1 MNLQQIA
8 SEIREILENKRKQL
22 KLTFVEDTHSY
33 TIKKY
38 NSDELTSEYPSVSSV
53 IKQFYI
59 PFPAEEK
66 SLQMS
71 NGDLNKQKLL
81 LEAWKQTAVYANNVG
96 SRVHFELEKDLIN
109 RYNNYKDV
117 RKPIFE
123 CDEQQMLVS
132 NNMITAGKSYLDLM
146 IKDRKA
152 ILLDTES
159 VLGCNQLC
167 YTGQPDKVWL
177 MLSKTGELGFVVTD
191 YKSNKPKNFEVH
203 HYTGKMLTPF
213 EKYDDTAL
221 THYYIQLPLYAK
233 LILAMLKNSKY
244 NNIKFLGAVV
254 VLLKENS
261 SFVEYKIPT
270 DIINKVMSL

>member
-1 MNLQQIA
+1 MNLNEIA
-8 SEIREILENKRKQL
+8 LEIREILEDKRQEL
-22 KLTFVEDTHSY
+22 KLTFVEDTHKY

-38 NSDELTSEYPSVSSV
+38 DSDELTTEYPSVSSV
-53 IKQFYI
+53 IKNYYI
-59 PFPAEEK
+59 PFPEQEK

-71 NGDLNKQKLL
+71 NGDLDKQKIL
-81 LEAWKQTAVYANNVG
+81 LESWKQSAVYANNVG
-96 SRVHFELEKDLIN
+96 SRVHYELEKELIG
-109 RYNNYKDV
+109 RYNNYKEV

-123 CDEQQMLVS
+123 CDNNQLLVS
-132 NNMITAGKSYLDLM
+132 NNMIVAGKSYLDLM
-146 IKDRKA
+146 INNRKV

-177 MLSKTGELGFVVTD
+177 MLSKTYELGFLLSD
-191 YKSNKPKNFEVH
+191 WKSNKPKNFEVH
-203 HYTGKMLTPF
+203 HYTGKMLPPF
-213 EKYDDTAL
+213 DSYNDTAL

-233 LILAMLKNSKY
+233 LFLAMLKNSKY

-261 SFVEYKIPT
+261 TFVEYKIPT
-270 DIINKVMSL
+270 DIINKVINL